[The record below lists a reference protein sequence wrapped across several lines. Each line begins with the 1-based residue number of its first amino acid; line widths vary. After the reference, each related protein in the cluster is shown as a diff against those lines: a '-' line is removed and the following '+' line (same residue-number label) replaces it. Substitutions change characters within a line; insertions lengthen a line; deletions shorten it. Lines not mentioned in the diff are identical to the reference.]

1 MVNIEIILI
10 YVNDSPY
17 NIDMKK
23 ILLSL
28 FFIFP
33 VIYAEN
39 TVSDIF
45 KPDYKNQLFMNVE
58 VALAEAQAELEIIPQ
73 WAADEIKLKANLKNL
88 KQKDIDAEHKIV
100 RHTLVARLNVWKR
113 SMDDESSEFLH
124 FGATTVD
131 IWDTVLVLQIKD
143 SIDLLIDDLLEV
155 EEYLITLTKDNLY
168 SYMPG
173 RTLGQHALP
182 ITFGKK
188 TSTWLA
194 ENRRNIERLQHIQ
207 SKINKSG
214 ILKGAV
220 GSYLGLGYNAIE
232 TEAIMMKKLGLD
244 EPSKDDWHGIRD
256 VFAEY
261 ALTLAII
268 SKSFG
273 RIGNELTLLQMTEI
287 GETEEYLGSR
297 SIGSSTMPQ
306 KKNPRGPGDL
316 IEFSRVIPRLSEIVL
331 DDMINSFE
339 RDGQKSDDELKL
351 ISIESE
357 KMINRA
363 KPLLRELKVNKK
375 KMRENL
381 DITNGLILSQRLTFY
396 LADKIG
402 KDTAN
407 DLMHD
412 VAKYALE
419 KNISLEE
426 AAMNDETIKKNITED
441 VLLNLLN
448 PETYT
453 GLAVD
458 QAKLIIDDIESKRK
472 LSK

>member
-1 MVNIEIILI
+1 
-10 YVNDSPY
+10 
-17 NIDMKK
+17 MKK

-28 FFIFP
+28 CFIFP

-339 RDGQKSDDELKL
+339 RDGQKSDDELKA
-351 ISIESE
+351 ISIEAE
-357 KMINRA
+357 KMISRA
-363 KPLLRELKVNKK
+363 KPLLKELKINKD
-375 KMRENL
+375 KMRKNL
-381 DITNGLILSQRLTFY
+381 DITKGLILSQRLTFY

-407 DLMHD
+407 NLMHD
-412 VAKYALE
+412 VAKMALE
-419 KNISLEE
+419 NNLSLAE
-426 AAMNDETIKKNITED
+426 AALQNAIIRKNVSQEELENI
-441 VLLNLLN
+441 LN
-448 PETYT
+448 PETYI
-453 GLAVD
+453 GLAVK
-458 QAKLIIDDIESKRK
+458 QAELVIKEIESKRDY
-472 LSK
+472 

>member
-1 MVNIEIILI
+1 M
-10 YVNDSPY
+10 D
-17 NIDMKK
+17 
-23 ILLSL
+23 
-28 FFIFP
+28 
-33 VIYAEN
+33 
-39 TVSDIF
+39 
-45 KPDYKNQLFMNVE
+45 VE
-58 VALAEAQAELEIIPQ
+58 AALAQAQAELEIIPQ
-73 WAADEIKLKANLKNL
+73 WAADEISSKADVKYL
-88 KQKDIDAEHKIV
+88 KQKDIDKEQSLV

-113 SMDDESSEFLH
+113 SIDNNASEYLH
-124 FGATTVD
+124 YGATTVD
-131 IWDTVLVLQIKD
+131 IWDTVLVLQIDD
-143 SIDLLIDDLLEV
+143 SIDLLIDDLLEI
-155 EEYLITLTKDNLY
+155 EDYLITLTKDNLY
-168 SYMPG
+168 TYMPG

-194 ENRRNIERLQHIQ
+194 ENRRNIERLEHVQ
-207 SKINKSG
+207 SKIKKSG

-220 GSYLGLGYNAIE
+220 GSYLGLGDNAIK
-232 TEAIMMKKLGLD
+232 TESLMMRNLGLD
-244 EPSKDDWHGIRD
+244 DPSKDDWHGIRD

-287 GETEEYLGSR
+287 GETEEYLGNR
-297 SIGSSTMPQ
+297 SVGSSTMPQ

-339 RDGQKSDDELKL
+339 RDGQKSDDELKM
-351 ISIESE
+351 ISVESE

-363 KPLLRELKVNKK
+363 KPLLKELKVNKE

-381 DITNGLILSQRLTFY
+381 EITNGLILSQRLTFY

-412 VAKYALE
+412 IAKYALNN
-419 KNISLEE
+419 NISLKD
-426 AAMNDETIKKNITED
+426 AALNNKIVNQNITENTLKD
-441 VLLNLLN
+441 ILD
-448 PETYT
+448 PETYI
-453 GLAVD
+453 GLAAD
-458 QAKLIIDDIESKRK
+458 QAQIIVKEIELKRSK
-472 LSK
+472 

>member
-1 MVNIEIILI
+1 MNH
-10 YVNDSPY
+10 NPY
-17 NIDMKK
+17 NIWMKN
-23 ILLSL
+23 ILLTISFTFCL
-28 FFIFP
+28 FSFS
-33 VIYAEN
+33 EN
-39 TVSDIF
+39 QVADVF
-45 KPDYKNQLFMNVE
+45 KSNYKNQLFMDVE
-58 VALAEAQAELEIIPQ
+58 AALAEAQAELGIIPQ
-73 WAADEIKLKANLKNL
+73 WAADEIKLKANTKYLQ
-88 KQKDIDAEHKIV
+88 QKDIDIEQSFV

-113 SMDDESSEFLH
+113 SLDNNASEYLH

-131 IWDTVLVLQIKD
+131 IWDTVLVLQIDD
-143 SIDLLIDDLLEV
+143 SIDLLIDDLLEI
-155 EEYLITLTKDNLY
+155 EENLITLTKDNLY
-168 SYMPG
+168 TYMPG

-194 ENRRNIERLQHIQ
+194 ENRRNIERLEHVQ
-207 SKINKSG
+207 SKIKKSG

-220 GSYLGLGYNAIE
+220 GSYLGLGNDAIK
-232 TEAIMMKKLGLD
+232 TESMMMRNLGLD
-244 EPSKDDWHGIRD
+244 DPSKDDWHGIRD

-287 GETEEYLGSR
+287 GETEEYLGNR
-297 SIGSSTMPQ
+297 SVGSSTMPQ

-316 IEFSRVIPRLSEIVL
+316 IEFSRIIPRLSEIVL

-339 RDGQKSDDELKL
+339 RDGEKSDDELKL

-363 KPLLRELKVNKK
+363 KPLLKDLIVNKD

-381 DITNGLILSQRLTFY
+381 EITQGLILSQRLTFY

-419 KNISLEE
+419 NNISLKD
-426 AAMNDETIKKNITED
+426 AALRNEIVSQNITKET
-441 VLLNLLN
+441 LINILN
-448 PETYT
+448 PETYI
-453 GLAVD
+453 GLAAE
-458 QAKLIIDDIESKRK
+458 QAKLIIEEIELKR
-472 LSK
+472 SE

>member
-1 MVNIEIILI
+1 MNH
-10 YVNDSPY
+10 NPY
-17 NIDMKK
+17 NNWMKN
-23 ILLSL
+23 ILLTFSFSL
-28 FFIFP
+28 CLFSFS
-33 VIYAEN
+33 EN
-39 TVSDIF
+39 QVADVF
-45 KPDYKNQLFMNVE
+45 KSQYRNQLFMDVE
-58 VALAEAQAELEIIPQ
+58 AALAQAQAELEIIPQ
-73 WAADEIKLKANLKNL
+73 WAADEISSKADVKYL
-88 KQKDIDAEHKIV
+88 KQKDIDKEQSLV

-113 SMDDESSEFLH
+113 SIDNNASEYLH
-124 FGATTVD
+124 YGATTVD
-131 IWDTVLVLQIKD
+131 IWDTVLVLQIDD
-143 SIDLLIDDLLEV
+143 SIDLLIDDLLEI
-155 EEYLITLTKDNLY
+155 EDYLITLTKDNLY
-168 SYMPG
+168 TYMPG

-194 ENRRNIERLQHIQ
+194 ENRRNIERLEHVQ
-207 SKINKSG
+207 SKIKKSG

-220 GSYLGLGYNAIE
+220 GSYLGLGDNAIK
-232 TEAIMMKKLGLD
+232 TESLMMRNLGLD
-244 EPSKDDWHGIRD
+244 DPSKDDWHGIRD

-273 RIGNELTLLQMTEI
+273 RVGNELTLLQMTEL
-287 GETEEYLGSR
+287 GETEEYLGNR
-297 SIGSSTMPQ
+297 SVGSSTMPQ

-339 RDGQKSDDELKL
+339 RDGQKSDDELKM
-351 ISIESE
+351 ISVESE

-363 KPLLRELKVNKK
+363 KPLLKELKVNKK

-381 DITNGLILSQRLTFY
+381 EITNGLILSQRLTFY

-412 VAKYALE
+412 IAKYALNN
-419 KNISLEE
+419 NISLKD
-426 AAMNDETIKKNITED
+426 AALNNKIVNQNITENTLKD
-441 VLLNLLN
+441 ILD
-448 PETYT
+448 PETYI
-453 GLAVD
+453 GLAAD
-458 QAKLIIDDIESKRK
+458 QAQIIVKEIELKRSK
-472 LSK
+472 

>member
-1 MVNIEIILI
+1 
-10 YVNDSPY
+10 
-17 NIDMKK
+17 MKK
-23 ILLSL
+23 FLLAFCIGSSCS
-28 FFIFP
+28 FVFS
-33 VIYAEN
+33 EE

-45 KPDYKNQLFMNVE
+45 KPNYKNQLFMDIE
-58 VALAEAQAELEIIPQ
+58 AALAEAQSDLGIIPI
-73 WAADEIKLKANLKNL
+73 WAAEEISSKANIRYLS
-88 KQKDIDAEHKIV
+88 QKDIDEENKLV
-100 RHTLVARLNVWKR
+100 RHSLVARLNVWKR
-113 SMDDESSEFLH
+113 SIDKDASEYLH
-124 FGATTVD
+124 YGATTVD

-143 SIDLLIDDLLEV
+143 SIDLLINDLLEI
-155 EEYLITLTKDNLY
+155 EDYLLILTKDNLY
-168 SYMPG
+168 TYMPG

-194 ENRRNIERLQHIQ
+194 ENRRNIERLKHVQ

-220 GSYLGLGYNAIE
+220 GSYLGLGDQAIQ
-232 TEAIMMKKLGLD
+232 TESLMMQKLGLD

-287 GETEEYLGSR
+287 GETEEYLGSK

-306 KKNPRGPGDL
+306 KKNPRGPGSL
-316 IEFSRVIPRLSEIVL
+316 IEYSRVVPRLSEIVL

>member
-1 MVNIEIILI
+1 
-10 YVNDSPY
+10 
-17 NIDMKK
+17 MKK
-23 ILLSL
+23 FLLSICLASSSL
-28 FFIFP
+28 FVFT
-33 VIYAEN
+33 ED

-45 KPDYKNQLFMNVE
+45 KADYKNQLFMNVE
-58 VALAEAQAELEIIPQ
+58 SALADAQSELGIIPN
-73 WAADEIKLKANLKNL
+73 WAAEEIASKTDIKYLS
-88 KQKDIDAEHKIV
+88 QKDIDAEHKLV

-113 SMDDESSEFLH
+113 SIDKDATEYLH
-124 FGATTVD
+124 YGATTVD

-143 SIDLLIDDLLEV
+143 SINLLIDDLLEI
-155 EEYLITLTKDNLY
+155 EDYLLPLTKDNLY
-168 SYMPG
+168 TYMPG

-194 ENRRNIERLQHIQ
+194 ENRRNIERLEHVQ

-220 GSYLGLGYNAIE
+220 GSYLGLGPQAIE
-232 TEAIMMKKLGLD
+232 TEKLMMINLGLD

-273 RIGNELTLLQMTEI
+273 RIGNELTLLQMTEL

-297 SIGSSTMPQ
+297 SVGSSTMPQ

-316 IEFSRVIPRLSEIVL
+316 LEHSRVIPRLSEIVL

-339 RDGQKSDDELKL
+339 RDGEKSDDELKQ
-351 ISIESE
+351 ISIVTEQ
-357 KMINRA
+357 MLDRA
-363 KPLLRELKVNKK
+363 KPLLKELKVNKK
-375 KMRENL
+375 RMRENL

-407 DLMHD
+407 DLMHE
-412 VAKYALE
+412 VAKYAISN
-419 KNISLEE
+419 NISLKE
-426 AAMNDETIKKNITED
+426 AAMENKTIKQNISED
-441 VLLNLLN
+441 ELLNILD
-448 PETYT
+448 PETYI
-453 GLAVD
+453 GLAVK
-458 QAKLIIDDIESKRK
+458 QAEMVIEEIQSKRNIN
-472 LSK
+472 

>member
-1 MVNIEIILI
+1 
-10 YVNDSPY
+10 
-17 NIDMKK
+17 MKK
-23 ILLSL
+23 FLLSFCIVSSSL
-28 FFIFP
+28 FVFS
-33 VIYAEN
+33 ED

-45 KPDYKNQLFMNVE
+45 KPNYKNQLFMDVE
-58 VALAEAQAELEIIPQ
+58 VALAEAQSELEIIPL
-73 WAADEIKLKANLKNL
+73 WAAKEISSKANIKYLS
-88 KQKDIDAEHKIV
+88 QKDIDEEHKLV

-113 SMDDESSEFLH
+113 SIDAEAAEYLH
-124 FGATTVD
+124 YGATTVD

-143 SIDLLIDDLLEV
+143 SIDLLIDDLLEI
-155 EEYLITLTKDNLY
+155 EDYLLTLTKDNLNT
-168 SYMPG
+168 YMPG

-194 ENRRNIERLQHIQ
+194 ENRRNIERLQHVQ

-220 GSYLGLGYNAIE
+220 GSYLGLGDMAIE
-232 TEAIMMKKLGLD
+232 TESLMMQKLGLD

-287 GETEEYLGSR
+287 GETEEYLGSK
-297 SIGSSTMPQ
+297 SVGSSTMPQ

-316 IEFSRVIPRLSEIVL
+316 IEYSRVIPRLSEIVL
-331 DDMINSFE
+331 DDMVNSFE
-339 RDGQKSDDELKL
+339 RDGQKSDDELRL

-363 KPLLRELKVNKK
+363 KPLLKELKVNKY

-419 KNISLEE
+419 NNISLEE
-426 AAMNDETIKKNITED
+426 AALANKTIQENITKEA
-441 VLLNLLN
+441 LSNILN
-448 PETYT
+448 PETYI

-458 QAKLIIDDIESKRK
+458 QAQIIINEIESKRK
-472 LSK
+472 QIK

>member
-1 MVNIEIILI
+1 MNH
-10 YVNDSPY
+10 NPY
-17 NIDMKK
+17 NIWMKN
-23 ILLSL
+23 ILLTISFTFCL
-28 FFIFP
+28 FSFS
-33 VIYAEN
+33 EN
-39 TVSDIF
+39 QVADVF
-45 KPDYKNQLFMNVE
+45 KSNYKNQLFMDVE
-58 VALAEAQAELEIIPQ
+58 AALAEAQAELGIIPQ
-73 WAADEIKLKANLKNL
+73 WAADEIKLKANTKYLQ
-88 KQKDIDAEHKIV
+88 QKDIDFEQSFV
-100 RHTLVARLNVWKR
+100 RHTLVARLNVWKK
-113 SMDDESSEFLH
+113 SLDNNASEYLH

-131 IWDTVLVLQIKD
+131 IWDTVLVLQIDD
-143 SIDLLIDDLLEV
+143 SIDLFIDDLLEI
-155 EEYLITLTKDNLY
+155 EENLITLTKDNLY
-168 SYMPG
+168 TYMPG

-194 ENRRNIERLQHIQ
+194 ENRRNIERLEHVQ
-207 SKINKSG
+207 SKIKKSG

-220 GSYLGLGYNAIE
+220 GSYLGLGNDAIK
-232 TEAIMMKKLGLD
+232 TESMMMRNLGLD
-244 EPSKDDWHGIRD
+244 DPSKDDWHGIRD

-287 GETEEYLGSR
+287 GETEEYLGNR
-297 SIGSSTMPQ
+297 SVGSSTMPQ

-316 IEFSRVIPRLSEIVL
+316 IEFSRIIPRLSEIVL

-339 RDGQKSDDELKL
+339 RDGEKSDDELKL

-363 KPLLRELKVNKK
+363 KPLLKDLIVNKD

-381 DITNGLILSQRLTFY
+381 EITQGLILSQRLTFY

-419 KNISLEE
+419 NNISLKD
-426 AAMNDETIKKNITED
+426 AALKNEIISQNITKET
-441 VLLNLLN
+441 LINILN
-448 PETYT
+448 PETYI
-453 GLAVD
+453 GLAAE
-458 QAKLIIDDIESKRK
+458 QAKLIIEEIELKR
-472 LSK
+472 SQ

>member
-1 MVNIEIILI
+1 MNH
-10 YVNDSPY
+10 NPY
-17 NIDMKK
+17 NIWMKN
-23 ILLSL
+23 ILLTISFTFCL
-28 FFIFP
+28 FSFS
-33 VIYAEN
+33 EN
-39 TVSDIF
+39 QVADVF
-45 KPDYKNQLFMNVE
+45 KSNYKNQLFMDVE
-58 VALAEAQAELEIIPQ
+58 AALAEAQAELGIIPQ
-73 WAADEIKLKANLKNL
+73 WAADEIKLKANTEYLQ
-88 KQKDIDAEHKIV
+88 QKDIDIEQSFV

-113 SMDDESSEFLH
+113 SLDNNASEYLH

-131 IWDTVLVLQIKD
+131 IWDTVLVLQIDD
-143 SIDLLIDDLLEV
+143 SIDLFIDDLLEI

-168 SYMPG
+168 TYMPG

-194 ENRRNIERLQHIQ
+194 ENRRNIERLVHVQ
-207 SKINKSG
+207 SKIKKSG

-220 GSYLGLGYNAIE
+220 GSYLGLGNDAIK
-232 TEAIMMKKLGLD
+232 TESMMMRNLGLD
-244 EPSKDDWHGIRD
+244 DPSKDDWHGIRD

-287 GETEEYLGSR
+287 GETEEYLGNR
-297 SIGSSTMPQ
+297 SVGSSTMPQ

-316 IEFSRVIPRLSEIVL
+316 IEFSRIIPRLSEIVL

-339 RDGQKSDDELKL
+339 RDGEKSDDELKL

-363 KPLLRELKVNKK
+363 KPLLKDLIVNKD

-381 DITNGLILSQRLTFY
+381 EITQGLILSQRLTFY

-419 KNISLEE
+419 NNISLKD
-426 AAMNDETIKKNITED
+426 AALKNEIVSQNITKET
-441 VLLNLLN
+441 LINILN
-448 PETYT
+448 PETYI
-453 GLAVD
+453 GLAAE
-458 QAKLIIDDIESKRK
+458 QAKLIIEEIELKKSE
-472 LSK
+472 

>member
-1 MVNIEIILI
+1 M
-10 YVNDSPY
+10 D
-17 NIDMKK
+17 
-23 ILLSL
+23 
-28 FFIFP
+28 
-33 VIYAEN
+33 
-39 TVSDIF
+39 
-45 KPDYKNQLFMNVE
+45 VE
-58 VALAEAQAELEIIPQ
+58 VALAEAQSELEIIPL
-73 WAADEIKLKANLKNL
+73 WAAKEISSKANIKYLS
-88 KQKDIDAEHKIV
+88 QKDIDEEHKLV

-113 SMDDESSEFLH
+113 SIDAEAAEYLH
-124 FGATTVD
+124 YGATTVD

-143 SIDLLIDDLLEV
+143 SIDLLIDDLLEI
-155 EEYLITLTKDNLY
+155 EDYLLTLTKDNLNT
-168 SYMPG
+168 YMPG

-194 ENRRNIERLQHIQ
+194 ENRRNIERLQHVQ

-220 GSYLGLGYNAIE
+220 GSYLGLGDMAIE
-232 TEAIMMKKLGLD
+232 TESLMMQKLGLD

-297 SIGSSTMPQ
+297 SVGSSTMPQ

-316 IEFSRVIPRLSEIVL
+316 IEYSRVIPRLSEIVL
-331 DDMINSFE
+331 DDMVNSFE
-339 RDGQKSDDELKL
+339 RDGQKSDDELRL

-357 KMINRA
+357 KMIDRA
-363 KPLLRELKVNKK
+363 KPLLKELKVNKY

-419 KNISLEE
+419 NNISLEE
-426 AAMNDETIKKNITED
+426 AALANKTIQENITKEA
-441 VLLNLLN
+441 LSNILN
-448 PETYT
+448 PETYI

-458 QAKLIIDDIESKRK
+458 QAQLIINEIESKRK
-472 LSK
+472 QTK

>member
-1 MVNIEIILI
+1 
-10 YVNDSPY
+10 
-17 NIDMKK
+17 MKK
-23 ILLSL
+23 FLLSFCIVSSSL
-28 FFIFP
+28 FVFS
-33 VIYAEN
+33 ED

-45 KPDYKNQLFMNVE
+45 KPNYKNQLFMDVE
-58 VALAEAQAELEIIPQ
+58 VALAEAQSELEIIPL
-73 WAADEIKLKANLKNL
+73 WAAKEISSKANIKYLS
-88 KQKDIDAEHKIV
+88 QKDIDEEHKLV

-113 SMDDESSEFLH
+113 SIDAEAAEYLH
-124 FGATTVD
+124 YGTVD

-143 SIDLLIDDLLEV
+143 SIDLLIDDLLEI
-155 EEYLITLTKDNLY
+155 EDYLLTLTKDNLNT
-168 SYMPG
+168 YMPG

-220 GSYLGLGYNAIE
+220 GSYLGLGDMAIE
-232 TEAIMMKKLGLD
+232 TESLMMQKLGLD

-287 GETEEYLGSR
+287 GETEEYLGSK
-297 SIGSSTMPQ
+297 SVGSSTMPQ

-316 IEFSRVIPRLSEIVL
+316 IEYSRVIPRLSEIVL
-331 DDMINSFE
+331 DDMVNSFE
-339 RDGQKSDDELKL
+339 RDGQKSDDELRL

-357 KMINRA
+357 KMIDRA
-363 KPLLRELKVNKK
+363 KPLLKELKVNKI

-419 KNISLEE
+419 NNISLEE
-426 AAMNDETIKKNITED
+426 AALANKTIQENITKEA
-441 VLLNLLN
+441 LSNILN
-448 PETYT
+448 PETYI

-458 QAKLIIDDIESKRK
+458 QAQLIINEIESKRK
-472 LSK
+472 QIK

>member
-1 MVNIEIILI
+1 MNH
-10 YVNDSPY
+10 NPY
-17 NIDMKK
+17 NNYMKK
-23 ILLSL
+23 YLLL
-28 FFIFP
+28 FLIISSGAIF
-33 VIYAEN
+33 AED
-39 TVSDIF
+39 TVANIF
-45 KPDYKNQLFMNVE
+45 KASYKNQLFMDVE
-58 VALAEAQAELEIIPQ
+58 VALAEAQSELGIIPS
-73 WAADEIKLKANLKNL
+73 WAANEISSKADIKYLS
-88 KQKDIDAEHKIV
+88 QKDIDKEHKLV

-113 SMDDESSEFLH
+113 SIDKDAAEYLH
-124 FGATTVD
+124 YGATTVD

-143 SIDLLIDDLLEV
+143 SIDLLIDDLLEI
-155 EEYLITLTKDNLY
+155 EDYLLTLTKDNLY
-168 SYMPG
+168 TYMPG

-194 ENRRNIERLQHIQ
+194 ENRRNIERLQHVQ

-220 GSYLGLGYNAIE
+220 GSYLGLGTQAIE
-232 TEAIMMKKLGLD
+232 TEKLMMINLGLD

-273 RIGNELTLLQMTEI
+273 RIGNELTLLQMTEL

-297 SIGSSTMPQ
+297 SVGSSTMPQ

-316 IEFSRVIPRLSEIVL
+316 LEYSRIIPRLSEIVL

-339 RDGQKSDDELKL
+339 RDGEKSDDELKQ
-351 ISIESE
+351 ISIVTEQ
-357 KMINRA
+357 MLDRA
-363 KPLLRELKVNKK
+363 KPLLKELKVNKQ
-375 KMRENL
+375 KMRDNL
-381 DITNGLILSQRLTFY
+381 DLTNGLILSQRLTFY

-407 DLMHD
+407 ELMHD

-419 KNISLEE
+419 NNLTLEE
-426 AAMNDETIKKNITED
+426 AALQNSIVSKNITESELKNILD
-441 VLLNLLN
+441 
-448 PETYT
+448 PETYI
-453 GLAVD
+453 GLAVK
-458 QAKLIIDDIESKRK
+458 QAQLIIQDIENKRTK
-472 LSK
+472 

>member
-1 MVNIEIILI
+1 MNH
-10 YVNDSPY
+10 NPY
-17 NIDMKK
+17 NIWMKN
-23 ILLSL
+23 ILLTISFTFCL
-28 FFIFP
+28 FSFS
-33 VIYAEN
+33 EN
-39 TVSDIF
+39 QVADVF
-45 KPDYKNQLFMNVE
+45 KSNYKNQLFMDVE
-58 VALAEAQAELEIIPQ
+58 VALAEAQAELGIIPQ
-73 WAADEIKLKANLKNL
+73 WAADEIKLKANTEYLQ
-88 KQKDIDAEHKIV
+88 QKDIDIEQSFV

-113 SMDDESSEFLH
+113 SLDNNASEYLH

-131 IWDTVLVLQIKD
+131 IWDTVLVLQIDD
-143 SIDLLIDDLLEV
+143 SIDLFIDDLLEI

-168 SYMPG
+168 TYMPG

-194 ENRRNIERLQHIQ
+194 ENRRNIERLVHVQ
-207 SKINKSG
+207 SKIKKSG

-220 GSYLGLGYNAIE
+220 GSYLGLGNDAIK
-232 TEAIMMKKLGLD
+232 TESMMMRNLGLD
-244 EPSKDDWHGIRD
+244 DPSKDDWHGIRD

-287 GETEEYLGSR
+287 GETEEYLGNR
-297 SIGSSTMPQ
+297 SVGSSTMPQ

-316 IEFSRVIPRLSEIVL
+316 IEFSRIIPRLSEIVL

-339 RDGQKSDDELKL
+339 RDGEKSDDELKL

-363 KPLLRELKVNKK
+363 KPLLKDLIVNKV

-381 DITNGLILSQRLTFY
+381 EITQGLILSQRLTFY

-419 KNISLEE
+419 NNISLKD
-426 AAMNDETIKKNITED
+426 AALKNEIVSQNITKET
-441 VLLNLLN
+441 LINILN
-448 PETYT
+448 PETYI
-453 GLAVD
+453 GLAAE
-458 QAKLIIDDIESKRK
+458 QAKLIIEEIELKR
-472 LSK
+472 SE

>member
-1 MVNIEIILI
+1 
-10 YVNDSPY
+10 
-17 NIDMKK
+17 MKK
-23 ILLSL
+23 FLLSFCIVSSSL
-28 FFIFP
+28 FVFS
-33 VIYAEN
+33 ED

-45 KPDYKNQLFMNVE
+45 KPNYKNQLFMDVE
-58 VALAEAQAELEIIPQ
+58 VALAEAQSELEIIPL
-73 WAADEIKLKANLKNL
+73 WAAKEISSKANIKYLS
-88 KQKDIDAEHKIV
+88 QKDIDEEHKLV

-113 SMDDESSEFLH
+113 SIDAEAAEYLH
-124 FGATTVD
+124 YGATTVD

-143 SIDLLIDDLLEV
+143 SIDLLIDDLLEI
-155 EEYLITLTKDNLY
+155 EDYLLTLTKDNLNT
-168 SYMPG
+168 YMPG

-194 ENRRNIERLQHIQ
+194 ENRRNIERLQHVQ

-220 GSYLGLGYNAIE
+220 GSYLGLGDMAIE
-232 TEAIMMKKLGLD
+232 TESLMMQKLGLD

-261 ALTLAII
+261 ALTLAIV

-287 GETEEYLGSR
+287 GETEEYLGSK
-297 SIGSSTMPQ
+297 SVGSSTMPQ

-316 IEFSRVIPRLSEIVL
+316 IEYSRVIPRLSEIVL
-331 DDMINSFE
+331 DDMVNSFE
-339 RDGQKSDDELKL
+339 RDGQKSDDELRL

-357 KMINRA
+357 KMIDRA
-363 KPLLRELKVNKK
+363 KPLLKELKVNKY

-419 KNISLEE
+419 NNISLEE
-426 AAMNDETIKKNITED
+426 AALANKTIQENITKEA
-441 VLLNLLN
+441 LSNILN
-448 PETYT
+448 PETYI

-458 QAKLIIDDIESKRK
+458 QAQLIINEIESKRK
-472 LSK
+472 QIK

>member
-1 MVNIEIILI
+1 
-10 YVNDSPY
+10 
-17 NIDMKK
+17 MKK
-23 ILLSL
+23 FLLSFCIVSSSL
-28 FFIFP
+28 FVFS
-33 VIYAEN
+33 ED

-45 KPDYKNQLFMNVE
+45 KPNYKNQLFMDVE
-58 VALAEAQAELEIIPQ
+58 VALAEAQSELEIIPL
-73 WAADEIKLKANLKNL
+73 WAAKEISSKANIKYLS
-88 KQKDIDAEHKIV
+88 QKDIDEEHKLV

-113 SMDDESSEFLH
+113 SIDAEAAEYLH
-124 FGATTVD
+124 YGATTVD

-143 SIDLLIDDLLEV
+143 SIDLLIDDLLEI
-155 EEYLITLTKDNLY
+155 EDYLLTLTKDNLNT
-168 SYMPG
+168 YMPG

-194 ENRRNIERLQHIQ
+194 ENRRNIERLQHVQ

-220 GSYLGLGYNAIE
+220 GSYLGLGDMAIE
-232 TEAIMMKKLGLD
+232 TESLMMQKLGLD

-297 SIGSSTMPQ
+297 SVGSSTMPQ

-316 IEFSRVIPRLSEIVL
+316 IEYSRVIPRLSEIVL
-331 DDMINSFE
+331 DDMVNSFE
-339 RDGQKSDDELKL
+339 RDGQKSDDELRL

-357 KMINRA
+357 KMIDRA
-363 KPLLRELKVNKK
+363 KPLLKELKVNKY

-419 KNISLEE
+419 NNISLEE
-426 AAMNDETIKKNITED
+426 AALANKTIQENITKEA
-441 VLLNLLN
+441 LSNILN
-448 PETYT
+448 PETYI
-453 GLAVD
+453 GLAVH
-458 QAKLIIDDIESKRK
+458 QAQLIINEIESKRK
-472 LSK
+472 QIK

>member
-1 MVNIEIILI
+1 MNH
-10 YVNDSPY
+10 NPY
-17 NIDMKK
+17 NNYMKK
-23 ILLSL
+23 YLLSFL
-28 FFIFP
+28 IISSGAVF
-33 VIYAEN
+33 AED
-39 TVSDIF
+39 TVANIF
-45 KPDYKNQLFMNVE
+45 KVNYKNQLFMDVE
-58 VALAEAQAELEIIPQ
+58 VALAEAQSELGIIPT
-73 WAADEIKLKANLKNL
+73 WAANEISSKADIKYLS
-88 KQKDIDAEHKIV
+88 QKDIDKEHKIV

-113 SMDDESSEFLH
+113 SIDKDAAEYLH

-143 SIDLLIDDLLEV
+143 SIDLLIEDLLEI
-155 EEYLITLTKDNLY
+155 EDYLLTLTKDNLY
-168 SYMPG
+168 TYMPG

-194 ENRRNIERLQHIQ
+194 ENRRNIERLEHVQ

-220 GSYLGLGYNAIE
+220 GSYLGLGPQAIE
-232 TEAIMMKKLGLD
+232 TEKLMMINLGLD

-273 RIGNELTLLQMTEI
+273 RIGNELTLLQMTEL
-287 GETEEYLGSR
+287 GETEEYLGSN
-297 SIGSSTMPQ
+297 SVGSSTMPQ

-316 IEFSRVIPRLSEIVL
+316 LEYSRIIPRLSEIVL

-339 RDGQKSDDELKL
+339 RDGEKSDDELKQ
-351 ISIESE
+351 ISIVTEQ
-357 KMINRA
+357 MLDRA
-363 KPLLRELKVNKK
+363 KPLLKELKVNKQ
-375 KMRENL
+375 KMRDNL
-381 DITNGLILSQRLTFY
+381 DLTNGLILSQRLTFY

-407 DLMHD
+407 ELMHD

-419 KNISLEE
+419 NNLTLEE
-426 AAMNDETIKKNITED
+426 AALQNSIISKNITKSELKNILD
-441 VLLNLLN
+441 
-448 PETYT
+448 PETYI
-453 GLAVD
+453 GLAVK
-458 QAKLIIDDIESKRK
+458 QAQLIIEDIENKRTK
-472 LSK
+472 

>member
-1 MVNIEIILI
+1 
-10 YVNDSPY
+10 
-17 NIDMKK
+17 MKK
-23 ILLSL
+23 FLLSFCIVSSSL
-28 FFIFP
+28 FVFS
-33 VIYAEN
+33 ED

-45 KPDYKNQLFMNVE
+45 KPNYKNQLFMDVE
-58 VALAEAQAELEIIPQ
+58 VALAEAQSELEIIPL
-73 WAADEIKLKANLKNL
+73 WAAKEISSKANIKYLS
-88 KQKDIDAEHKIV
+88 QKDIDEEHKLV

-113 SMDDESSEFLH
+113 SIDAEAAEYLH
-124 FGATTVD
+124 YGATTVD

-143 SIDLLIDDLLEV
+143 SIDLLIDDLLEI
-155 EEYLITLTKDNLY
+155 EDYLLTLTKDNLNT
-168 SYMPG
+168 YMPG

-194 ENRRNIERLQHIQ
+194 ENRRNIERLQHVQ

-220 GSYLGLGYNAIE
+220 GSYLGLGDMAIE
-232 TEAIMMKKLGLD
+232 TESLMMQKLGLD

-297 SIGSSTMPQ
+297 SVGSSTMPQ

-316 IEFSRVIPRLSEIVL
+316 IEYSRVIPRLSEIVL
-331 DDMINSFE
+331 DDMVNSFE
-339 RDGQKSDDELKL
+339 RDGQKSDDELRL

-363 KPLLRELKVNKK
+363 KPLLKELKVNKN

-419 KNISLEE
+419 NNISLEE
-426 AAMNDETIKKNITED
+426 AALANKTIQENITKET
-441 VLLNLLN
+441 LSNILN
-448 PETYT
+448 PETYI

-458 QAKLIIDDIESKRK
+458 QAQFIINEIESKRK
-472 LSK
+472 QIK

>member
-1 MVNIEIILI
+1 M
-10 YVNDSPY
+10 
-17 NIDMKK
+17 
-23 ILLSL
+23 
-28 FFIFP
+28 
-33 VIYAEN
+33 
-39 TVSDIF
+39 
-45 KPDYKNQLFMNVE
+45 
-58 VALAEAQAELEIIPQ
+58 LEIE
-73 WAADEIKLKANLKNL
+73 DY
-88 KQKDIDAEHKIV
+88 
-100 RHTLVARLNVWKR
+100 
-113 SMDDESSEFLH
+113 
-124 FGATTVD
+124 
-131 IWDTVLVLQIKD
+131 
-143 SIDLLIDDLLEV
+143 LL
-155 EEYLITLTKDNLY
+155 TLTKDNLNT
-168 SYMPG
+168 YMPG

-194 ENRRNIERLQHIQ
+194 ENRRNIERLQHVQ

-220 GSYLGLGYNAIE
+220 GSYLGLGDMAIE
-232 TEAIMMKKLGLD
+232 TESLMMQKLGLD

-287 GETEEYLGSR
+287 GETEEYLGSK
-297 SIGSSTMPQ
+297 SVGSSTMPQ

-316 IEFSRVIPRLSEIVL
+316 IEYSRVIPRLSEIVL
-331 DDMINSFE
+331 DDMVNSFE
-339 RDGQKSDDELKL
+339 RDGQKSDDELRL

-357 KMINRA
+357 KMIDRA
-363 KPLLRELKVNKK
+363 KPLLKELKVNKY

-419 KNISLEE
+419 NNISLEE
-426 AAMNDETIKKNITED
+426 AALANKTIQENITKEA
-441 VLLNLLN
+441 LSNILN
-448 PETYT
+448 PETYI

-458 QAKLIIDDIESKRK
+458 QAQLIINEIESKRK
-472 LSK
+472 QTK

>member
-1 MVNIEIILI
+1 
-10 YVNDSPY
+10 
-17 NIDMKK
+17 MKK
-23 ILLSL
+23 FLLSFCIVSSSL
-28 FFIFP
+28 FVFS
-33 VIYAEN
+33 ED

-45 KPDYKNQLFMNVE
+45 KPNYKNQLFMDVE
-58 VALAEAQAELEIIPQ
+58 VALAEAQSELEIIPL
-73 WAADEIKLKANLKNL
+73 WAAKEISSKANIKYLS
-88 KQKDIDAEHKIV
+88 QKDIDEEHKLV

-113 SMDDESSEFLH
+113 SIDAEAAEYLH
-124 FGATTVD
+124 YGATTVD

-143 SIDLLIDDLLEV
+143 SIDLLIDDLLEI
-155 EEYLITLTKDNLY
+155 EDYLLTLTKDNLNT
-168 SYMPG
+168 YMPG

-194 ENRRNIERLQHIQ
+194 ENRRNIERLQHVQ

-220 GSYLGLGYNAIE
+220 GSYLGLGDMAIE
-232 TEAIMMKKLGLD
+232 TESLMMQKLGLD

-287 GETEEYLGSR
+287 GETEEYLGSK
-297 SIGSSTMPQ
+297 SVGSSTMPQ

-316 IEFSRVIPRLSEIVL
+316 IEYSRVIPRLSEIVL
-331 DDMINSFE
+331 DDMVNSFE
-339 RDGQKSDDELKL
+339 RDGQKSDDELRL

-357 KMINRA
+357 KMIDRA
-363 KPLLRELKVNKK
+363 KPLLKELKVNKY

-419 KNISLEE
+419 NNVSLEE
-426 AAMNDETIKKNITED
+426 AAMTNKTIQENITKETLSD
-441 VLLNLLN
+441 ILN
-448 PETYT
+448 PETYI

-458 QAKLIIDDIESKRK
+458 QAKLIINEIESKREQIK
-472 LSK
+472 